1 MNLTSEVSRQY
12 SARIAEHM
20 HAVHQV
26 NSWKCRIVTLRLGEA
41 HGVRV
46 NDLKALNDGPCAG
59 GCGCTRMVAGSFMSS
74 TANRSFEPT
83 TRRACSTDPVSGC
96 CRCPRNSCACIDT
109 SFMCSTPILRPER
122 LIWRRVLSRQWSWQY
137 RRSGDVSTG
146 AEERCSGRG
155 WCDLDP
161 AALRRYAVHAPGTDV
176 RSLHFVTDQPVK
188 EKMVLV

>member
-26 NSWKCRIVTLRLGEA
+26 KSWKCRIVTLRLGEA

-59 GCGCTRMVAGSFMSS
+59 GGGCTRRVAESFMSS

-83 TRRACSTDPVSGC
+83 TRRACSTDPASGC
-96 CRCPRNSCACIDT
+96 FRCPRYSCACIDM
-109 SFMCSTPILRPER
+109 SSMCSTPLLRPER
-122 LIWRRVLSRQWSWQY
+122 LIWRRVLSRQWSWQC
-137 RRSGDVSTG
+137 RR
-146 AEERCSGRG
+146 
-155 WCDLDP
+155 
-161 AALRRYAVHAPGTDV
+161 
-176 RSLHFVTDQPVK
+176 
-188 EKMVLV
+188 